1 MRRNRLP
8 ALAAATLVAAAG
20 LTTGLP
26 AQPAAAESAPGNIA
40 DHTLQATPTMIVRP
54 GSWRQTNDALVR
66 ADTDAVVA
74 NGLAAKG
81 WNIIAVDDDWMIKD
95 NGQDWTGTQVVPAA
109 QHGRDQA
116 GNLITS
122 PSKYPQGIKATIDY
136 VHSKG
141 LKFGIYEDG
150 GDLTCDGG
158 SGSYGHFTQDAEY
171 FASLGV
177 DYIKMDYC
185 YPHTRTST
193 SGLLLT
199 TDHDADVAIDAYRQA
214 ARAIAKANAAHGT
227 HMTLNCSAPAYFN
240 WDNQST
246 GSPVFQKVMAGI
258 GQTSQEWRMA
268 ADVGGN
274 NWAATLTSLE
284 QSDATAGYARAG
296 HFNDPDQLALGQSS
310 MTPDQQ
316 RAQLSMW
323 AMYSA
328 PLNIKMTGAAAFT
341 PQVVA
346 DAGNTDI
353 IALDQD
359 RLGVQAT
366 PVASDDDTAVYAKP
380 LANGDIAVAL
390 LNKSATA
397 RTVSTTGT
405 EVGTSASGFT
415 LKDLWSKAVT
425 SSSGTI
431 SATVPATSAVVYRLH
446 PDAGATYADWTTA
459 LNSTAISDDDAAT
472 AGSFDRAGDSFSSD
486 ALAAAGVTRG
496 SSVAA
501 GGRTFAWPA
510 GGSGQFD
517 NIVARGQTIAFPT
530 DGSTIGFLGASSGGD
545 VSGAL
550 TLHFT
555 DGTSGQATLGF
566 PNWLTADPT
575 AFGDST
581 AITTTHRNSPHGPD
595 QFGTKYVVSYASVSV
610 PDGKT
615 LQSITLPDNA
625 ALHIFSL
632 TDY

>member
-1 MRRNRLP
+1 MRRTTLP
-8 ALAAATLVAAAG
+8 ALAAAALVAAAAV
-20 LTTGLP
+20 TTLP
-26 AQPAAAESAPGNIA
+26 AQPAAAESAPGGIA
-40 DHTLQATPTMIVRP
+40 DHTLQPTPTMIIRP

-66 ADTDAVVA
+66 ADTDAAVA

-81 WNIIAVDDDWMIKD
+81 WDTVAVDDDWMIRD
-95 NGQDWTGTQVVPAA
+95 NGQDWNGTQVVPAA
-109 QHGRDQA
+109 QHGRDTA
-116 GNLITS
+116 GNLVSS

-136 VHSKG
+136 VHAKG

-158 SGSYGHFTQDAEY
+158 SGSYGHFAQDAEY

-214 ARAIAKANAAHGT
+214 ARAIAAANAAHGT
-227 HMTLNCSAPAYFN
+227 HMVLNCSAPAYFN
-240 WDNQST
+240 WDNRST

-258 GQTSQEWRMA
+258 GLSSQEWRMA

-274 NWAATLTSLE
+274 TWAAALTSID
-284 QSDATAGYARAG
+284 QTDATADYAKAG
-296 HFNDPDQLALGQSS
+296 HFNDPDQLAIGQSS
-310 MTPDQQ
+310 MTVAQQ
-316 RAQLSMW
+316 RAQLTMW
-323 AMYSA
+323 AMYAA

-346 DAGNTDI
+346 DAGNTDV
-353 IALDQD
+353 IAVDQD

-366 PVASDDDTAVYAKP
+366 RVSGDDDTAVYAKP
-380 LANGDIAVAL
+380 LADGDLAVAL
-390 LNKSATA
+390 LNRSGTA
-397 RTVSTTGT
+397 RTIATTGAQ
-405 EVGTSASGFT
+405 VGTSASGFT

-425 SSSGTI
+425 TSSGAI
-431 SATVPATSAVVYRLH
+431 AATVPATSAVVYRLH

-459 LNSTAISDDDAAT
+459 LNATSISDDDAAT
-472 AGSFDRAGDSFSSD
+472 AGGFDRAGDSFSSD

-496 SSVAA
+496 ATVEA
-501 GGRTFAWPA
+501 GGQTFSWPA

-517 NIVARGQTIAFPT
+517 SIVARGQTLAYPT
-530 DGSTIGFLGASSGGD
+530 DSSTIGFLGASSGGD
-545 VSGAL
+545 ASGTL
-550 TLHFT
+550 TLHYT
-555 DGTSGQATLGF
+555 DGTSSPATLGF
-566 PNWLTADPT
+566 PNWLTAHPT

-581 AITTTHRNSPHGPD
+581 AVTTTHRNTPHGPD
-595 QFGTKYVVSYASVSV
+595 RFGTRYLVSYASVTV

-625 ALHIFSL
+625 ALHLFSL
-632 TDY
+632 TDS